1 MKKLLLGAA
10 LTLASMAASAAS
22 LEVYKSP
29 TCGCC
34 IKWVEHMRENGF
46 DVKVHET
53 QNLQPIKEKAGL
65 RAGLGSCHTAFIDG
79 YTIEGHVP
87 AEDVRRLLEQK
98 PDAHGLTV
106 PAMPVGSPG
115 MEMGDRQDDY
125 QVLLYGE
132 DGVKVFAEHP

>member
-87 AEDVRRLLEQK
+87 AKEVKRLLEER
-98 PDAHGLTV
+98 PEAVGLTV
-106 PAMPVGSPG
+106 PAMPIGSPG
-115 MEMGDRQDDY
+115 MEMGDRHDPY
-125 QVLLYGE
+125 QVLLFDDKGT
-132 DGVKVFAEHP
+132 KVYAQY

>member
-53 QNLQPIKEKAGL
+53 HNLQPIKEKAGL

-87 AEDVRRLLEQK
+87 AKEVKRLLEER
-98 PDAHGLTV
+98 PEAVGLTV
-106 PAMPVGSPG
+106 PAMPIGSPG
-115 MEMGDRQDDY
+115 MEMGDRQDPY
-125 QVLLYGE
+125 EVLLFDEKGTEVY
-132 DGVKVFAEHP
+132 AQY

>member
-10 LTLASMAASAAS
+10 LTLASMAASG

-87 AEDVRRLLEQK
+87 AKEVKRLLEER
-98 PDAHGLTV
+98 PEAVGLTV
-106 PAMPVGSPG
+106 PAMPIGSPG
-115 MEMGDRQDDY
+115 MEMGDRQDPY
-125 QVLLYGE
+125 QVLLFDDKGT
-132 DGVKVFAEHP
+132 KVYAQY

>member
-87 AEDVRRLLEQK
+87 AKEVKRLLEER
-98 PDAHGLTV
+98 PEAVGLTV
-106 PAMPVGSPG
+106 PAMPIGSPG
-115 MEMGDRQDDY
+115 MEMGDRQDPY
-125 QVLLYGE
+125 QVLLFDDKGT
-132 DGVKVFAEHP
+132 KVYAQY

>member
-10 LTLASMAASAAS
+10 LTLVSMAASAAS

-87 AEDVRRLLEQK
+87 AKEVKRLLEER
-98 PDAHGLTV
+98 PEAVGLTV
-106 PAMPVGSPG
+106 PAMPIGSPG
-115 MEMGDRQDDY
+115 MEMGDRQDPY
-125 QVLLYGE
+125 QVLLFDEKGTEVY
-132 DGVKVFAEHP
+132 AQY

>member
-87 AEDVRRLLEQK
+87 AKEVKRLLEER
-98 PDAHGLTV
+98 PEAVGLTV
-106 PAMPVGSPG
+106 PAMPIGSPG
-115 MEMGDRQDDY
+115 MEMGDRQDPY
-125 QVLLYGE
+125 QVLLFDDKGA
-132 DGVKVFAEHP
+132 KVYAQY

>member
-10 LTLASMAASAAS
+10 LTLASMAVSAAS

-87 AEDVRRLLEQK
+87 AKEVKRLLEER
-98 PDAHGLTV
+98 PEAVGLTV
-106 PAMPVGSPG
+106 PAMPIGSPG
-115 MEMGDRQDDY
+115 MEMGDRQDPY
-125 QVLLYGE
+125 QVLLFDDKGTRVY
-132 DGVKVFAEHP
+132 AQY

>member
-87 AEDVRRLLEQK
+87 AKEVKRLLEER
-98 PDAHGLTV
+98 PEAVGLTV
-106 PAMPVGSPG
+106 PAMPIGSPS
-115 MEMGDRQDDY
+115 MEMGDRQDPY
-125 QVLLYGE
+125 QVLLFDDKGT
-132 DGVKVFAEHP
+132 KVYAQY

>member
-87 AEDVRRLLEQK
+87 AKEVKRLLEER
-98 PDAHGLTV
+98 PEAVGLTV
-106 PAMPVGSPG
+106 PAMPIGSPG
-115 MEMGDRQDDY
+115 MEMGDRQDPY
-125 QVLLYGE
+125 EVLLFDEKGTEVY
-132 DGVKVFAEHP
+132 AQY

>member
-87 AEDVRRLLEQK
+87 AKEVKRLLEER
-98 PDAHGLTV
+98 PEAVGLTV
-106 PAMPVGSPG
+106 PAMPTGSPG
-115 MEMGDRQDDY
+115 MEMGDRQDPY
-125 QVLLYGE
+125 QVLLFDDKGT
-132 DGVKVFAEHP
+132 KVYAQY